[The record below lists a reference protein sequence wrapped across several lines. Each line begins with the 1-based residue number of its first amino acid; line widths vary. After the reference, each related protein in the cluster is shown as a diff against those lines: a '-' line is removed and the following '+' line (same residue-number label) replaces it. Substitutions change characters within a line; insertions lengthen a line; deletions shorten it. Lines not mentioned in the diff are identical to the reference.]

1 MTLENSTIC
10 NGIKRLAPLSMARFL
25 TDSGHKD
32 GAHLVLAHG
41 AGAPMT
47 SPFMTAMATVIA
59 AAGITVHR
67 FEFAYMAARRE
78 GGSRRPPPKISALM
92 QEYRDAVTEI
102 CGTLSADQPLFIGGK
117 SMGGRVA
124 SLIAD
129 DVNAQ
134 GRVRGLVCLGYPFH
148 PPGKPDVLRTAHLQC
163 LACPALIVQGERDPF
178 GTRDEVATYTLSNA
192 ITLEWLPDANHDF
205 KPRAKS
211 GVTHDENL
219 AGAAHAVARF
229 VTQELVTTQV

>member
-1 MTLENSTIC
+1 
-10 NGIKRLAPLSMARFL
+10 
-25 TDSGHKD
+25 
-32 GAHLVLAHG
+32 
-41 AGAPMT
+41 
-47 SPFMTAMATVIA
+47 
-59 AAGITVHR
+59 
-67 FEFAYMAARRE
+67 
-78 GGSRRPPPKISALM
+78 
-92 QEYRDAVTEI
+92 VTEI

-211 GVTHDENL
+211 GVTHDENFACGCAFCY
-219 AGAAHAVARF
+219 AGIGDDPSVGWAEVSPKPNGSRHVPILSVATGTGVERRKLWGF
-229 VTQELVTTQV
+229 SKWLSPTYGLCQ